1 MSDHKFNATLKAA
14 QGYDAPWLTIG
25 ADSPDELRANLA
37 GFAGLDAN
45 TDAAALVTAA
55 ASKLQSF
62 WTAKDTLGGQVVA
75 PPQSFTPQQAAN
87 VQQYQQSAAQP
98 APVGP
103 ATQYLSG
110 QPAAPA
116 VPQQQA
122 AQPPAPSCVH
132 GPMTHRTGTGAK
144 GAWGAY
150 FCPTPKGTPD
160 QCKPVW
166 DPKN

>member
-25 ADSPDELRANLA
+25 ADSPEELRANLA
-37 GFAGLDAN
+37 GFAGLDVN

-62 WTAKDTLGGQVVA
+62 WTAKDTLGAQVVA

-103 ATQYLSG
+103 ATQYITG
-110 QPAAPA
+110 QPAAPV

-122 AQPPAPSCVH
+122 AQPPAPSCQH
-132 GPMTHRTGTGAK
+132 GQMTFRSGTKNGK
-144 GAWGAY
+144 DWSGY
-150 FCPTPKGTPD
+150 FCPTPRGTPG
-160 QCKPVW
+160 QCKPVF
-166 DPKN
+166 N